1 MRNIASILTPPI
13 SLGIGDPNVGL
24 AGTGISGP
32 RGIEAV
38 LEYNGLYLNIRNW
51 IDTYL
56 VTTIGGLDDADIRDS
71 RDVNPGYHGETAFA
85 SYYGGRTVT
94 LTGKVYTK
102 TLFKLRDMQQGLRQ
116 AFAGLDT
123 ELPLIFRANDPDL
136 DMMLYCKKSQP
147 IQMADEQRTANHFER
162 PFLVTLRASNPRFVG
177 YKRLREGTFFTGATF
192 DAIAYN
198 IVNNGNFRAQ
208 PDIELTGPIATGL
221 KIINEANNE
230 QIMLT
235 APIPAG
241 EKWVISIE
249 QRRMYRDSDDAN
261 RFQYL
266 DVNSDWMELEPDT
279 NPIHV
284 IAAGLT
290 GASQVVMFW
299 RHTVM

>member
-1 MRNIASILTPPI
+1 
-13 SLGIGDPNVGL
+13 
-24 AGTGISGP
+24 
-32 RGIEAV
+32 
-38 LEYNGLYLNIRNW
+38 
-51 IDTYL
+51 
-56 VTTIGGLDDADIRDS
+56 
-71 RDVNPGYHGETAFA
+71 
-85 SYYGGRTVT
+85 
-94 LTGKVYTK
+94 
-102 TLFKLRDMQQGLRQ
+102 
-116 AFAGLDT
+116 
-123 ELPLIFRANDPDL
+123 
-136 DMMLYCKKSQP
+136 
-147 IQMADEQRTANHFER
+147 MADEQRTANHFER

>member
-1 MRNIASILTPPI
+1 MRNIGSILTPP
-13 SLGIGDPNVGL
+13 SGLSTGDPNVGL
-24 AGTGISGP
+24 EGTGLSGP

-38 LEYNGLYLNIRNW
+38 LEYNGIYLNIRSW

-56 VTTIGGLDDADIRDS
+56 VTTIGGLDDADVRDS
-71 RDVNPGYHGETAFA
+71 RDVNPGYHGETAFPG
-85 SYYGGRTVT
+85 YYGGRTVT

-116 AFAGLDT
+116 AFSGLAV

-136 DMMLYCKKSQP
+136 DMMLYCRKSQP

-162 PFLVTLRASNPRFVG
+162 PFLVTLRASNPRFLG
-177 YKRLREGTFFTGATF
+177 YKRLRKNIFFTGATF
-192 DAIAYN
+192 DG
-198 IVNNGNFRAQ
+198 IVFNVDNLGNFRAQ

-230 QIMLT
+230 TIMLT
-235 APIPAG
+235 APVPTG
-241 EKWVISIE
+241 EKWIISIE
-249 QRRMYRDSDDAN
+249 NQRMYRDSDNAN

-266 DVNSDWMELEPDT
+266 DTNSDWTELEPDR

-290 GASQVVMFW
+290 GASQIVMYW